1 MSCDQGFLIVEHCLQ
16 QLIDHFFIGIH
27 GSDQGSSYGNR
38 SGIADTGVGSF
49 RNNGLG
55 VEVVIL
61 LQLFAVMFLSACSNG
76 EHVVDLKSPI
86 EVVSYNNGPKVC
98 IADVTD
104 NRLFVGNENQ
114 PNLPS
119 GEILSPDY
127 KSRAYARLKNTF
139 GSQTGSMLLP
149 RDKTVTMVVRE
160 ILERALSDDGYTVVQ
175 EAAAEDS
182 DTIIMAVSIKQF
194 WTWAGLDKINDN
206 INSDIELDV
215 YTQNQLQNSLWLIS
229 TTWP

>member
-1 MSCDQGFLIVEHCLQ
+1 MKKL
-16 QLIDHFFIGIH
+16 
-27 GSDQGSSYGNR
+27 
-38 SGIADTGVGSF
+38 
-49 RNNGLG
+49 
-55 VEVVIL
+55 VIL
-61 LQLFAVMFLSACSNG
+61 LQLFAVMLLTACSNG
-76 EHVVDLKSPI
+76 EHVADLKSPI

-139 GSQTGSMLLP
+139 GSQTGAMLLP
-149 RDKTVTMVVRE
+149 RDKTVTMVVKE

-175 EAAAEDS
+175 DAAAEDP
-182 DTIIMAVSIKQF
+182 DTMIMAVSIKQF
-194 WTWAGLDKINDN
+194 WTWAGLEKINDN
-206 INSDIELDV
+206 IYSDIELDV
-215 YTQNQLQNSLWLIS
+215 YTQNQGAQKHFNLKNRQTRKVLTDTRTLYKTTTEQSLANIYNLAVEKFKNLQ
-229 TTWP
+229 

>member
-1 MSCDQGFLIVEHCLQ
+1 MKKL
-16 QLIDHFFIGIH
+16 
-27 GSDQGSSYGNR
+27 
-38 SGIADTGVGSF
+38 
-49 RNNGLG
+49 
-55 VEVVIL
+55 VIL

-149 RDKTVTMVVRE
+149 RDKTVTMVVKE

-182 DTIIMAVSIKQF
+182 ETIIMAVSIKQF
-194 WTWAGLDKINDN
+194 WTWAGLEKINDN
-206 INSDIELDV
+206 IYSDIELDV
-215 YTQNQLQNSLWLIS
+215 YTQNQGAQKHFNLKNRQTRKVLTDTRTLYKTTTEQSLANIYNLALEKFKNLQ
-229 TTWP
+229 